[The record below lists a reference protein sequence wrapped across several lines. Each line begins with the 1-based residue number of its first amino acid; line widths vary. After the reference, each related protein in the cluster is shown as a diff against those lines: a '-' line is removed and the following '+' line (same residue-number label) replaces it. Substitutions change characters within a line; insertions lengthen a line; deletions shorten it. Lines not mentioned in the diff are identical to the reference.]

1 MPDAGENHT
10 TVVLVVDDGC
20 EVVVD
25 RLDGRR
31 PDLGLV
37 DALLRLQLSAQRR
50 GWRVALRDPSADL
63 RGLLELAGLT
73 GVLPELRGGEPRR
86 QPELGEQLG
95 VDEVVQP
102 RDPPG

>member
-10 TVVLVVDDGC
+10 TVVLVVDDGR

-31 PDLGLV
+31 PDLALV
-37 DALLRLQLSAQRR
+37 DSLLRLQLAARRR
-50 GWRVALRDPSADL
+50 GWRVALRDPGADL
-63 RGLLELAGLT
+63 RALLELTGLT
-73 GVLPELRGGEPRR
+73 DVLPPLGGQPRR
-86 QPELGEQLG
+86 QAELREQLG

-102 RDPPG
+102 GDPPL